1 MAEIFN
7 IDETFEIAEQI
18 ERNGARFYRKA
29 AEGFEASRAKSLLMD
44 LASMEDRHERLFK
57 EMRQELK
64 KKSGTGEGAIDEEP
78 ARYLRA
84 VAGGYVFPVS
94 ADPSE
99 KLTGKESLAEI
110 IDYAIGIEK
119 DSIVFYLG
127 IREAM
132 PEELGKFEISQIIK
146 EELRH
151 ITILTDLL
159 HKAK

>member
-29 AEGFEASRAKSLLMD
+29 ADIFEASRAKSLLMD
-44 LASMEDRHERLFK
+44 LASMEDRHEKLFK

-64 KKSGTGEGAIDEEP
+64 KKSGLEDSAIDEEP
-78 ARYLRA
+78 ARYLKA
-84 VAGGYVFPVS
+84 VAGGYVFPVN

-99 KLTGKESLAEI
+99 KLTGKEGLSEI

-127 IREAM
+127 IREVM
-132 PEELGKFEISQIIK
+132 PEDLGKFDISQIIK
-146 EELRH
+146 EEMRH
-151 ITILTDLL
+151 ITILTDLS
-159 HKAK
+159 HKTK

>member
-1 MAEIFN
+1 MAEVFN

-29 AEGFEASRAKSLLMD
+29 AEIFEASRAKSLLMD
-44 LASMEDRHERLFK
+44 LASMEDRHEKLFK

-64 KKSGTGEGAIDEEP
+64 KKGTAQDGPIDEEP

-84 VAGGYVFPVS
+84 IAGGYVFPIN
-94 ADPSE
+94 ADPSD
-99 KLTGKESLAEI
+99 KLTGKEALSDI
-110 IDYAIGIEK
+110 IDYAIEIEK

-132 PEELGKFEISQIIK
+132 PEELGKFDISKIIK

-159 HKAK
+159 HKTK

>member
-1 MAEIFN
+1 MAEVFN

-29 AEGFEASRAKSLLMD
+29 AGIFEASRAKSLLMD
-44 LASMEDRHERLFK
+44 LAAMEDRHEKLFK

-64 KKSGTGEGAIDEEP
+64 KKSGTQESSIDEEP
-78 ARYLRA
+78 ARYLQA
-84 VAGGYVFPVS
+84 VAGGYVFPIN
-94 ADPSE
+94 ADPSD
-99 KLTGKESLAEI
+99 KLTGKESLSDVI
-110 IDYAIGIEK
+110 NFAIEIEK

-132 PEELGKFEISQIIK
+132 PEELGKFDISKIVK

-151 ITILTDLL
+151 ITILADLL
-159 HKAK
+159 HKTK

>member
-29 AEGFEASRAKSLLMD
+29 AGIFDASRAKSLLMD
-44 LASMEDRHERLFK
+44 LATMEDQHEKVFK
-57 EMRQELK
+57 DIRRKMKE
-64 KKSGTGEGAIDEEP
+64 KSGAEGGTIEEEP
-78 ARYLRA
+78 ARYLKA

-94 ADPSE
+94 TDPSDKLKGDE
-99 KLTGKESLAEI
+99 KLSDI
-110 IDYAIGIEK
+110 IDFALEIEK

-132 PEELGKFEISQIIK
+132 PEDLGKLEIYRIIK

-151 ITILTDLL
+151 ITILTDLM
-159 HKAK
+159 HKTK